1 MMSLYDRLDHRSSGG
16 QEDLD
21 RGRRLLLV
29 IVGTLIARLTS
40 PPMGAADQVTGTVE
54 TRVHAGGA
62 PATAVVYAEPLD
74 QAVPVRPGTFTVV
87 QKNKSF
93 APNVLGVPAGS
104 SVAFPNE
111 DSIFHNVFSLSN
123 PQPFDLGLYRSGASK
138 TRTFTQ
144 AAVYHVFCNIHP
156 QMAAFVVVAPSPW
169 VTTTARDGSWRLDL
183 PAGRY
188 RITALSERAAPVTV
202 EVTIGP
208 RTGEAPVL
216 MLEESKTVQ
225 TEHLNKFGKPYPT
238 SAYKDR

>member
-1 MMSLYDRLDHRSSGG
+1 MSVC
-16 QEDLD
+16 
-21 RGRRLLLV
+21 RRLFVV
-29 IVGTLIARLTS
+29 IVGTLIALLIS
-40 PPMGAADQVTGTVE
+40 PAVGSADQVTGKVE
-54 TRVHAGGA
+54 TRVHAGGP
-62 PATAVVYAEPLD
+62 PARAVVYAEPVD
-74 QAVPVRPGTFTVV
+74 QPAPVRPGTFTVA

-138 TRTFTQ
+138 TRTFTETS
-144 AAVYHVFCNIHP
+144 VYYVFCNIHP

-169 VTTTARDGSWRLDL
+169 VTTTAPDGSWRLDL

-188 RITALSERAAPVTV
+188 RITALSERAAAATV
-202 EVTIGP
+202 EITVGP
-208 RTGEAPVL
+208 RTGDPPVL
-216 MLEESKTVQ
+216 ILEESKTVQ
-225 TEHLNKFGKPYPT
+225 TDHLNKFGKPYPA